1 MSSGYLVIS
10 LLCFWLFW
18 VVGLFYLM
26 RFKDMQLK
34 ARVLYGLL
42 TIGLIASTAFFF
54 IVSGFIQK
62 DVVLTQDEYR
72 EVLEKS
78 FEDGLKEGAKMS
90 SETTTIEAEKLV
102 GETISLANDV
112 AIDVKSITNEVKSSG
127 KVSVDFTISNESLHH
142 QRFTGYDFSLYDGEN
157 HKARVLDEQ
166 FYSETLAPGKK
177 SQGKVVFQVE
187 NDGPFEVH
195 FEKNVWKEPK
205 K

>member
-26 RFKDMQLK
+26 RFKDMSIK
-34 ARVLYGLL
+34 GRVSYGIL
-42 TIGLIASTAFFF
+42 TVALIISTGFFF
-54 IVSGFIQK
+54 IISGFIQK

-78 FEDGLKEGAKMS
+78 FEDGLKEGAKLS
-90 SETTTIEAEKLV
+90 SKTTTIETEKKV
-102 GETISLANDV
+102 GEKIALASDV
-112 AIDVKSITNEVKSSG
+112 AIEITRLKDDVTKSGQVI
-127 KVSVDFTISNESLHH
+127 VDFTIMNDSLHH

-157 HKARVLDEQ
+157 SKARVLDDR
-166 FYSETLAPGKK
+166 FYSEIIAPGKK
-177 SQGKVVFQVE
+177 SSGQVVFQTE
-187 NDGPFEVH
+187 NAGPYEVH
-195 FEKNVWKEPK
+195 FEKNVWKDTK